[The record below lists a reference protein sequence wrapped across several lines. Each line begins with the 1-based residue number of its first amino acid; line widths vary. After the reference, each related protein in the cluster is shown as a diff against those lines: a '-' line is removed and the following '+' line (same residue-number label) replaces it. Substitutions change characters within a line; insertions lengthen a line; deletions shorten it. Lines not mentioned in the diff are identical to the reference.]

1 MKKTVTLYQA
11 ATSEAFR
18 KNMMALSS
26 NNYADIDE
34 MEAVAMIHMEGD
46 DRDILDRCFIM
57 FNQDKRGYV
66 LNYSMSV
73 GDIVTVD
80 NAMYRCLPFGWKRLG
95 N

>member
-26 NNYADIDE
+26 NDYASMDE
-34 MEAVAMIHMEGD
+34 MEAVAMLRMEGE
-46 DRDILDRCFIM
+46 DRDILDMCFIM
-57 FNQDKRGYV
+57 FNQDERGYV

-80 NAMYRCLPFGWKRLG
+80 NVMYRCLPFGWKRLG